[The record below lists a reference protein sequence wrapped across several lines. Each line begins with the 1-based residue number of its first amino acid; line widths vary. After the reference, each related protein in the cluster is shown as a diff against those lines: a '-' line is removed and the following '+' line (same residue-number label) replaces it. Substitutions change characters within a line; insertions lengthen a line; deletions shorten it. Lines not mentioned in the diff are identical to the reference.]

1 MGQRRAHG
9 ECTVTASSPE
19 RGGGQSIGDLSH
31 RSGEGPGCTA
41 VGQGRAHGECTVTAS
56 SPERGGGQSIGD
68 LSHRSGEGP
77 GCTAVGQRRA
87 HGEFVQSQL
96 RLPREAVVSP

>member
-1 MGQRRAHG
+1 MGQR
-9 ECTVTASSPE
+9 
-19 RGGGQSIGDLSH
+19 
-31 RSGEGPGCTA
+31 
-41 VGQGRAHGECTVTAS
+41 RAHGECTVTAS

-87 HGEFVQSQL
+87 HGEWVRDEHTESVQSQL